1 MANVTFSSPLHKDKT
16 VYAVAG
22 SHTKTILEL
31 AKDNHIP
38 IDFSCGDGEC
48 GTCLVKVWSID
59 KTKNSNRYAHM
70 SGPLNAREEKVLKEM
85 GKITQEQIDQM
96 RVDDFPPNEW
106 RLACQM
112 VVRDEDILVEY
123 PSR

>member
-1 MANVTFSSPLHKDKT
+1 MANITFSSVLHKDKT

-22 SHTKTILEL
+22 SHKKNILEI
-31 AKDNHIP
+31 AKENHVP

-48 GTCLVKVWSID
+48 GTCLVKVHS
-59 KTKNSNRYAHM
+59 TKQRSKRMGH
-70 SGPLNAREEKVLKEM
+70 PLTEREINVLKDM
-85 GKITQEQIDQM
+85 GKITKEQVEKM
-96 RVDDFPPNEW
+96 EVDDLVPSEW

-112 VVRDEDILVEY
+112 VMRDEDIIVDY

>member
-22 SHTKTILEL
+22 SHKKTILEL
-31 AKDNHIP
+31 AKENHIP

-48 GTCLVKVWSID
+48 GTCLVKVSSID
-59 KTKNSNRYAHM
+59 PASRNKYGHM
-70 SGPLNAREEKVLKEM
+70 GGPLNACEVTVLKGL
-85 GKITQEQIDQM
+85 GKISQAQIDQM
-96 RVDDFPPNEW
+96 YVDDLPPTEW
-106 RLACQM
+106 RLACQYI
-112 VVRDEDILVEY
+112 VRDEDIVVAY

>member
-1 MANVTFSSPLHKDKT
+1 MANVTFSSKLHKDKT

-22 SHTKTILEL
+22 SHKQTILEL

-48 GTCLVKVWSID
+48 GTCLVKVSSVD
-59 KTKNSNRYAHM
+59 TASRNKYGHM
-70 SGPLNAREEKVLKEM
+70 GGPLNAREVTVLKGL
-85 GKITQEQIDQM
+85 GKITQTQIEQM
-96 RVDDFPPNEW
+96 YVDDLPPTEW
-106 RLACQM
+106 RLACQYI
-112 VVRDEDILVEY
+112 VRDEDIVVEY

>member
-1 MANVTFSSPLHKDKT
+1 MALITFSSTMHKDKT

-22 SHTKTILEL
+22 SHKQTILQL

-48 GTCLVKVWSID
+48 GTCLVKVSSID
-59 KTKNSNRYAHM
+59 KAKSNQYGHM
-70 SGPLNAREEKVLKEM
+70 GGPLTDREVKVLKEM
-85 GKITQEQIDQM
+85 GKITQAQIDQM
-96 RVDDFPPNEW
+96 RVDDIPSTEW

>member
-22 SHTKTILEL
+22 SHKKTILEL
-31 AKDNHIP
+31 AKENHIP

-48 GTCLVKVWSID
+48 GTCLVKVFPVD
-59 KTKNSNRYAHM
+59 RKRKMAH
-70 SGPLNAREEKVLKEM
+70 PLTEREVKVLKDL
-85 GKITQEQIDQM
+85 GKITQAQVDQM
-96 RVDDFPPNEW
+96 IVDDLMPTEW

-112 VVRDEDILVEY
+112 VVRDEDIVVEY

>member
-1 MANVTFSSPLHKDKT
+1 MANITFSSPLHKDKT

-22 SHTKTILEL
+22 SHKQTILQI

-48 GTCLVKVWSID
+48 GTCLVKVTHVD
-59 KTKNSNRYAHM
+59 KAKTFGH
-70 SGPLNAREEKVLKEM
+70 PLTEREVTVLKDL
-85 GKITQEQIDQM
+85 GKITKAQIEEM
-96 RVDDFPPNEW
+96 RVTDVCPTQW

-112 VVRDEDILVEY
+112 VLDNEDIIVEY
-123 PSR
+123 PSK